1 MSACSSA
8 RTMLS
13 SFSVHGDSSP
23 RTASRPARAGLAA
36 GALAGVALAGLPS
49 GCLRRVFVGRCLRGL
64 GRRRLRRL
72 RSRCLRSRRLRSRC
86 LRSRC
91 LRSRCLRSRCLRS
104 RCLGGGGPG
113 GGLLDRRR
121 CRCLRRGGRL
131 ARRRLGSGLRG
142 GLGGAWVDFAAL
154 GSGLHGRLRRI
165 WWLTSPWTWW
175 LACRSAVD
183 FAALVA
189 LAGLCAAGLPVD
201 FAVLLA
207 FAGGLVVAT
216 PRAGLALFAAGLRG
230 AVLTGRASLAGA
242 DFLAGAACPVLLAIS
257 VAPFEVLIGRRGGR
271 CGKDRRGPGGA
282 QSPAPSRQRP
292 GCARGGRRDAP
303 GSRLV
308 RVRTAC
314 QLPNGKRGGSA
325 ELEPEPL
332 SPESDCWWA
341 ALDRVGSGE
350 PPDAAGAGP
359 SGPSPATGSASRS
372 RNCPSR

>member
-36 GALAGVALAGLPS
+36 GALAGVALAGAAFA
-49 GCLRRVFVGRCLRGL
+49 GCLRRCLAVLVGAVFAVLAGAAFAVFAAGVFAAGVFAAGVFAAGVFAAGVLAAGVL
-64 GRRRLRRL
+64 AAAFLTDVVVAAFAGAAA
-72 RSRCLRSRRLRSRC
+72 
-86 LRSRC
+86 
-91 LRSRCLRSRCLRS
+91 
-104 RCLGGGGPG
+104 
-113 GGLLDRRR
+113 LLADD
-121 CRCLRRGGRL
+121 LAVAFAVDLAVDL
-131 ARRRLGSGLRG
+131 AR
-142 GLGGAWVDFAAL
+142 
-154 GSGLHGRLRRI
+154 GLHGRLRRGS
-165 WWLTSPWTWW
+165 WSPWT
-175 LACRSAVD
+175 SAVD
-183 FAALVA
+183 FAAFVA
-189 LAGLCAAGLPVD
+189 LAGLCAAGLAVD

-216 PRAGLALFAAGLRG
+216 PRAGLAVFAAGPRG

-282 QSPAPSRQRP
+282 QSPAPPRQRP